1 MTFLLGFTFVVLLL
15 AVFAVL
21 LLASRPSKQQK
32 TVQAR
37 LGQLG
42 LGDKLEEQTKQAEE
56 LLKQTDDAS
65 FPWFDQLL
73 VRLGLYDSLKTLIE
87 QADSD
92 SSPGK
97 VVVTSLCLALV
108 AFVAVRLFLSVL
120 PIQAAAAVLLA
131 AAPIL
136 LLRVQRA
143 RRLKA
148 FNDALPDAMDLM
160 ARALRA
166 GHSVASAIE
175 VVAERGGKPVS
186 TEFALVYQQQN
197 FGLPFRDALTN
208 MAQRIPSKDLQ
219 FVVTAMLVQKETGG
233 NLAEILD
240 RTTHVLRERIRIFG
254 EVRIKS
260 AQGRL
265 TGWIL
270 SLLPIALGVL
280 INFVN
285 HGFEKPL
292 FEEQIGHIMLYTGAG
307 MLAIGG
313 FIISRIVK
321 IEV

>member
-1 MTFLLGFTFVVLLL
+1 MNFQLGFTFIGLSIMLFGAL
-15 AVFAVL
+15 F
-21 LLASRPSKQQK
+21 LASRPSTQQK
-32 TVQAR
+32 AVQER

-42 LGDKLEEQTKQAEE
+42 LGDKIESRAKQAEK
-56 LLKQTDDAS
+56 LLKQNDEAT

-73 VRLGLYDSLKTLIE
+73 SRLGLYDSLRKLIE
-87 QADSD
+87 QSD
-92 SSPGK
+92 SESSPAK
-97 VVVTSLCLALV
+97 VVIISLSLAFV
-108 AFVAVRLFLSVL
+108 AFVAARFFLPALAV
-120 PIQAAAAVLLA
+120 QALAAVIFA
-131 AAPIL
+131 AVPVL
-136 LLRVQRA
+136 LLRFQRS

-175 VVAERGGKPVS
+175 VIAERGRKPVS
-186 TEFALVYQQQN
+186 SEFALVYQQQN

-280 INFVN
+280 INLVN

-292 FEEQIGHIMLYTGAG
+292 FEEEVGRIMLYAGAG
-307 MLAIGG
+307 MLAVGS
-313 FIISRIVK
+313 FIISKIVK

>member
-1 MTFLLGFTFVVLLL
+1 MNLLLVITFVGLSLVL
-15 AVFAVL
+15 FAGL

-32 TVQAR
+32 KVQTR

-42 LGDKLEEQTKQAEE
+42 LGDKVEEQTRQVED
-56 LLKQTDDAS
+56 LLKQSDDAA

-73 VRLGLYDSLKTLIE
+73 SRLGLYESLKTLIE
-87 QADSD
+87 QADSQ
-92 SSPGK
+92 SSPAK
-97 VVVTSLCLALV
+97 VASISLCLALV
-108 AFVAVRLFLSVL
+108 GFITVSLFLSVL
-120 PIQAAAAVLLA
+120 AIQALAAVILA
-131 AAPIL
+131 VAPVL
-136 LLRVQRA
+136 VLQVQRS
-143 RRLKA
+143 RRIKA

-175 VVAERGGKPVS
+175 VIAERGRKPVS
-186 TEFALVYQQQN
+186 SEFALVYQQQN

-208 MAQRIPSKDLQ
+208 MAERIPSKDLQ

-270 SLLPIALGVL
+270 SLLPLGLGVL
-280 INFVN
+280 INIVN

-292 FEEQIGHIMLYTGAG
+292 FEEQIGRVMLYAGAG
-307 MLAIGG
+307 MLATGG
-313 FIISRIVK
+313 FIISKIVK

>member
-1 MTFLLGFTFVVLLL
+1 MNLVLGFIFIGLSLVLFGAL
-15 AVFAVL
+15 F
-21 LLASRPSKQQK
+21 LASRPSKQQK
-32 TVQAR
+32 TVQTR

-42 LGDKLEEQTKQAEE
+42 LGDKVEEQTKQAEE
-56 LLKQTDDAS
+56 LLKQVDDAT

-73 VRLGLYDSLKTLIE
+73 SRLGLYDSLKILIA
-87 QADSD
+87 QADSQ
-92 SSPGK
+92 SSPAK
-97 VVVTSLCLALV
+97 VVATSLCLALV
-108 AFVAVRLFLSVL
+108 AFVAVQLLLSVL
-120 PIQAAAAVLLA
+120 AIQALAAVILA
-131 AAPIL
+131 AAPVL
-136 LLRVQRA
+136 VLRFQRS
-143 RRLKA
+143 RRIHA
-148 FNDALPDAMDLM
+148 FNDDAMDLM
-160 ARALRA
+160 GRALRA

-186 TEFALVYQQQN
+186 SEFALVYQQQN

-208 MAQRIPSKDLQ
+208 MAHRIPSKDLQ
-219 FVVTAMLVQKETGG
+219 FVITAMLVQKETGG

-270 SLLPIALGVL
+270 SLLPVGLGVL
-280 INFVN
+280 INFAN

-292 FEEQIGHIMLYTGAG
+292 FEEQIGRIMLYTGVG
-307 MLAIGG
+307 MLAVGS
-313 FIISRIVK
+313 FIISKIVK

>member
-1 MTFLLGFTFVVLLL
+1 MPFLLGFTFVMLLL
-15 AVFAVL
+15 VVFAVL

-42 LGDKLEEQTKQAEE
+42 LGDKVEEQAKQAEE
-56 LLKQTDDAS
+56 LLKQTDDDS
-65 FPWFDQLL
+65 FPWFDHLL
-73 VRLGLYDSLKTLIE
+73 SRLGLYDSLKTLIE
-87 QADSD
+87 QADSE
-92 SSPGK
+92 STPGK
-97 VVVTSLCLALV
+97 VVIISLCLALV
-108 AFVAVRLFLSVL
+108 GFVTVRLLLSVL
-120 PIQAAAAVLLA
+120 AIQAAAAVILA
-131 AAPIL
+131 AAPVL
-136 LLRVQRA
+136 LLRFQRS
-143 RRLKA
+143 RRIKA

-175 VVAERGGKPVS
+175 VIAERGRKPVS

-270 SLLPIALGVL
+270 AVLPIALGFL
-280 INFVN
+280 INLVN

-292 FEEQIGHIMLYTGAG
+292 FEEQIGRVMLYSGAG
-307 MLAIGG
+307 MLAVGA
-313 FIISRIVK
+313 FIISKIVK

>member
-1 MTFLLGFTFVVLLL
+1 MTFLLGFTFTVLMLVV
-15 AVFAVL
+15 FGVL
-21 LLASRPSKQQK
+21 LLASKPSKQQK
-32 TVQAR
+32 AVQAR

-42 LGDKLEEQTKQAEE
+42 LGDQLEEQSKQAEE
-56 LLKQTDDAS
+56 LLKQTDDAA

-73 VRLGLYDSLKTLIE
+73 SRLGFYDSLKTLID
-87 QADSD
+87 QADSATT
-92 SSPGK
+92 PGK
-97 VVVTSLCLALV
+97 VVLISLCLALV
-108 AFVAVRLFLSVL
+108 GFVAVRIFLSAL
-120 PIQAAAAVLLA
+120 AIQAVAAIILAAV
-131 AAPIL
+131 PVL
-136 LLRVQRA
+136 LLHLQRS
-143 RRLKA
+143 RRIKA

-175 VVAERGGKPVS
+175 VIAERGRKPVS

-260 AQGRL
+260 AQGKL

-270 SLLPIALGVL
+270 SLLPVVLGVI
-280 INFVN
+280 INILN

-292 FEEQIGHIMLYTGAG
+292 FEEQIGRVMLYTGAA
-307 MLAIGG
+307 MLVVGA

>member
-1 MTFLLGFTFVVLLL
+1 LL
-15 AVFAVL
+15 
-21 LLASRPSKQQK
+21 S
-32 TVQAR
+32 
-37 LGQLG
+37 
-42 LGDKLEEQTKQAEE
+42 
-56 LLKQTDDAS
+56 
-65 FPWFDQLL
+65 
-73 VRLGLYDSLKTLIE
+73 RLGLYDSLRKLIE
-87 QADSD
+87 QSD
-92 SSPGK
+92 SESSPAK
-97 VVVTSLCLALV
+97 VVIISLSLAFV
-108 AFVAVRLFLSVL
+108 AFVAARFFLPALAV
-120 PIQAAAAVLLA
+120 QALAAVIFA
-131 AAPIL
+131 AVPVL
-136 LLRVQRA
+136 LLRFQRS

-175 VVAERGGKPVS
+175 VIAERGRKPVS
-186 TEFALVYQQQN
+186 SEFALVYQQQN

-280 INFVN
+280 INLVN

-292 FEEQIGHIMLYTGAG
+292 FEEEVGRIMLYAGAG
-307 MLAIGG
+307 MLAVGS
-313 FIISRIVK
+313 FIISKIVK

>member
-1 MTFLLGFTFVVLLL
+1 MIFLLGFTFVVLLL
-15 AVFAVL
+15 VVFAIL

-56 LLKQTDDAS
+56 LLKETDDAS

-73 VRLGLYDSLKTLIE
+73 VRLSLYDSLKTLIE
-87 QADSD
+87 QADSE
-92 SSPGK
+92 SSPAK
-97 VVVTSLCLALV
+97 VVITSLCLALV
-108 AFVAVRLFLSVL
+108 GFVAVRLFLSVL
-120 PIQAAAAVLLA
+120 AIQTAAAVVLA

-136 LLRVQRA
+136 LLRVQRS

-175 VVAERGGKPVS
+175 VIAERGRKPVS

-292 FEEQIGHIMLYTGAG
+292 FEEQIGRIMLYTGAG
-307 MLAIGG
+307 MLAVGA